1 MKSDN
6 NYLWLLA
13 LICATIFFV
22 NLGSLPVNIMEARN
36 FITAREML
44 QDGHWMLPTI
54 NGEPRYQKPPLPT
67 WLTAFSAAIFGIKEV
82 WALRLPAA
90 FMAMGLVLVFY
101 KLGLKITSENN
112 PHKQNQK
119 YAFLSA
125 LILATSFYIVAS
137 ARDGQWDIY
146 THAFMVFSIYPLIK
160 LFTEKAHRYRNA
172 MLAGLF
178 FGCSFL
184 SKGPVSFYALLL
196 PFLISFGI
204 VYRYKDFKSR
214 ILPTLVFIL
223 VAIIVSSWWHFYTL
237 MFDKEAVL
245 EITKNETSNW
255 TSYETKPFYYYWS
268 FFTQSGLWT
277 IPAFIALL
285 YPYLKSRVFDKKA
298 YLFTFLWTIG
308 SVILLSIIPEKKSRY
323 LLPVLIPLALNTGF
337 YIEYLIRSFS
347 ILKNKK
353 ETFPVYF
360 SFLLIGIIGIA
371 FPIGGYYFLKDG
383 LDTNWFWFIALSIS
397 LVTIGVLIFRFMF
410 KKDIEKVFYLNIA
423 FIVAI
428 MIFGLPLVNAII
440 VNPEYKPMS
449 DLKQWKKN
457 NALSVYEFA
466 DMTPELIWDYG
477 SKMVVL
483 FEDNQVTLPSEN
495 KFGVTVSED
504 NLDFFKRSFKD
515 YKVEEQ
521 TKYDMNIK
529 GRDSRTHK
537 NRLYRYFFLVT
548 KISD

>member
-1 MKSDN
+1 
-6 NYLWLLA
+6 
-13 LICATIFFV
+13 
-22 NLGSLPVNIMEARN
+22 
-36 FITAREML
+36 
-44 QDGHWMLPTI
+44 
-54 NGEPRYQKPPLPT
+54 
-67 WLTAFSAAIFGIKEV
+67 
-82 WALRLPAA
+82 
-90 FMAMGLVLVFY
+90 
-101 KLGLKITSENN
+101 
-112 PHKQNQK
+112 
-119 YAFLSA
+119 
-125 LILATSFYIVAS
+125 
-137 ARDGQWDIY
+137 
-146 THAFMVFSIYPLIK
+146 
-160 LFTEKAHRYRNA
+160 

-353 ETFPVYF
+353 GVRYNTK
-360 SFLLIGIIGIA
+360 LL
-371 FPIGGYYFLKDG
+371 
-383 LDTNWFWFIALSIS
+383 
-397 LVTIGVLIFRFMF
+397 
-410 KKDIEKVFYLNIA
+410 
-423 FIVAI
+423 
-428 MIFGLPLVNAII
+428 
-440 VNPEYKPMS
+440 
-449 DLKQWKKN
+449 
-457 NALSVYEFA
+457 
-466 DMTPELIWDYG
+466 
-477 SKMVVL
+477 
-483 FEDNQVTLPSEN
+483 
-495 KFGVTVSED
+495 
-504 NLDFFKRSFKD
+504 
-515 YKVEEQ
+515 
-521 TKYDMNIK
+521 
-529 GRDSRTHK
+529 
-537 NRLYRYFFLVT
+537 
-548 KISD
+548 

>member
-44 QDGHWMLPTI
+44 QDGNWMLPTI

-90 FMAMGLVLVFY
+90 IMAMGLVLIFY
-101 KLGLKITSENN
+101 KLGLKITSTNN

-160 LFTEKAHRYRNA
+160 LFTEKVHRYRNA
-172 MLAGLF
+172 ILAGLF

-308 SVILLSIIPEKKSRY
+308 SVSLLSIIPEKKSRY

-347 ILKNKK
+347 FLNNKK

-383 LDTNWFWFIALSIS
+383 LDTNWFWFIALSVS
-397 LVTIGVLIFRFMF
+397 LVTTGVLIFRFMF

-428 MIFGLPLVNAII
+428 MIFGLPLVNAIV

-449 DLKQWKKN
+449 DLKQREKN

-477 SKMVVL
+477 SKMVLLV
-483 FEDNQVTLPSEN
+483 EDNQVTLPSEN